1 MRLQSSEN
9 IPSSIYVL
17 RDTTAAQNFRAPS
30 VAAPSFVVNFLARNS
45 SLEVIMP
52 VKPIPDGYHTLTP
65 FLTVRD
71 AVRAIEFYKQ
81 AFGAVERGVMKGPD
95 GKVMH
100 AELKIGDSI
109 IMLSDEFPE
118 FGTVSPQTVGGSPM
132 GLHVYVDGVDAAFD
146 RAVKAG
152 AQVEMPVMDQFW
164 GDRYG
169 KLKDPFGH
177 KWSIATHTKDLSMD
191 EMKSGMDE
199 AMAQFEAKK
208 SA

>member
-1 MRLQSSEN
+1 MS
-9 IPSSIYVL
+9 
-17 RDTTAAQNFRAPS
+17 
-30 VAAPSFVVNFLARNS
+30 
-45 SLEVIMP
+45 

-71 AVRAIEFYKQ
+71 AERAIEFYKN
-81 AFGAVERGVMKGPD
+81 AFGAESRGVMKGPD

-100 AELKIGDSI
+100 AEIKIGDSVV
-109 IMLSDEFPE
+109 MLSDEFPD
-118 FGTVSPQTVGGSPM
+118 FGSVSPQGLGGSPM
-132 GLHVYVDGVDAAFD
+132 GLHIYVDDVDSSFD

-169 KLKDPFGH
+169 RLKDPFGH

-191 EMKSGMDE
+191 EMKKGMDE
-199 AMAQFEAKK
+199 AMAKFAEKK
-208 SA
+208 TA

>member
-1 MRLQSSEN
+1 MS
-9 IPSSIYVL
+9 
-17 RDTTAAQNFRAPS
+17 A
-30 VAAPSFVVNFLARNS
+30 
-45 SLEVIMP
+45 
-52 VKPIPDGYHTLTP
+52 KPIPEGYHTLTP

-81 AFGAVERGVMKGPD
+81 AFGAVERDIAKGPD

-118 FGTVSPQTVGGSPM
+118 YGALSPQSSGGAGM
-132 GLHVYVDGVDAAFD
+132 GLHIYLDGVDAAFD

-152 AQVEMPVMDQFW
+152 AQVEMPVTDQFW

-177 KWSIATHTKDLSMD
+177 KWSIATHTKDMSAD
-191 EMKSGMDE
+191 EMKGAMDE
-199 AMAQFEAKK
+199 AMEKMNKMQKTA
-208 SA
+208 

>member
-1 MRLQSSEN
+1 MS
-9 IPSSIYVL
+9 
-17 RDTTAAQNFRAPS
+17 
-30 VAAPSFVVNFLARNS
+30 
-45 SLEVIMP
+45 
-52 VKPIPDGYHTLTP
+52 VKPIPEGYHTLTP

-71 AVRAIEFYKQ
+71 AARAIEFYKQ
-81 AFGAVERGVMKGPD
+81 AFGAKERGVMKGPD

-100 AELKIGDSI
+100 AELLIGDSI

-118 FGTVSPQTVGGSPM
+118 YGALSPQSSGGAGM
-132 GLHVYVDGVDAAFD
+132 GLHIYVDGVDAAFE

-152 AQVEMPVMDQFW
+152 AQVEMPVTDQFW

-177 KWSIATHTKDLSMD
+177 KWSIATHTKDMAGD
-191 EMKSGMDE
+191 EMKSAMDE
-199 AMAQFEAKK
+199 AMANMKPEMQK

>member
-1 MRLQSSEN
+1 MS
-9 IPSSIYVL
+9 
-17 RDTTAAQNFRAPS
+17 
-30 VAAPSFVVNFLARNS
+30 
-45 SLEVIMP
+45 

-71 AVRAIEFYKQ
+71 ALRAIEFYKQ
-81 AFGAVERGVMKGPD
+81 AFGAQERGVMKGPD

-118 FGTVSPQTVGGSPM
+118 FGALSPLSTGGAGM
-132 GLHVYVDGVDAAFD
+132 GLHIYLDGVDAAFG
-146 RAVKAG
+146 RAVEAG
-152 AQVEMPVMDQFW
+152 AQVEMPVTDQFW

-177 KWSIATHTKDLSMD
+177 RWSIATHTRELSMD
-191 EMKSGMDE
+191 EMKQGMED
-199 AMAQFEAKK
+199 AMEKMEKMEKMQKTA
-208 SA
+208 

>member
-1 MRLQSSEN
+1 M
-9 IPSSIYVL
+9 
-17 RDTTAAQNFRAPS
+17 A
-30 VAAPSFVVNFLARNS
+30 
-45 SLEVIMP
+45 

-71 AVRAIEFYKQ
+71 AVRAIEFYKE
-81 AFGAVERGVMKGPD
+81 AFGAQERGVAKGPD

-109 IMLSDEFPE
+109 IMLSDEFPDQ
-118 FGTVSPQTVGGSPM
+118 GVLSPLSNGGAGM
-132 GLHVYVDGVDAAFD
+132 GLHIYVDGVDAAFD

-152 AQVEMPVMDQFW
+152 AQVEMPVADQFW

-177 KWSIATHTKDLSMD
+177 KWSIATHTKDMSAD
-191 EMKSGMDE
+191 EMKRNMDE
-199 AMAQFEAKK
+199 AMEKFKTQKTA
-208 SA
+208 